1 MAREHAKIRLDI
13 WADGEWREL
22 DVECQHLYLLLLSHP
37 TLSYVGVADWRPGR
51 IAQLAKDLTADR
63 VRAAAARLEAL
74 RFILTDDES
83 EEVLIRSFVKHDG
96 LLKQPKMAV
105 SMANAFGATASNPIR
120 EVIAFEV
127 QKLRERDSDL
137 AAWRV
142 SQVQTVLD
150 AKASPIETFTHGVTP
165 GFTPAVT
172 PNPARPQGLPTSTA
186 TSTATSTSR
195 SAPSAR
201 ELEPRFNEAWA
212 HWPKKTERKKSLEK
226 FVAKSRVRPV
236 DDLVA
241 DIRRF
246 GDAYAA
252 TTEKRFVPALNV
264 WLNGERWT
272 DELPGAELARPG
284 GKPKKVFKAHAD

>member
-13 WADGEWREL
+13 WADGEWRDL

-51 IAQLAKDLTADR
+51 IAQLAKGLTPER
-63 VRAAAARLEAL
+63 VRETAARLEAL

-127 QKLRERDSDL
+127 QKLRERDPEL

-142 SQVQTVLD
+142 KQVQTVLD
-150 AKASPIETFTHGVTP
+150 AKGSSIETFTLPFTP
-165 GFTPAVT
+165 GFTPEVT
-172 PNPARPQGLPTSTA
+172 PNATRPQGLRTTTA
-186 TSTATSTSR
+186 TATAT
-195 SAPSAR
+195 
-201 ELEPRFNEAWA
+201 
-212 HWPKKTERKKSLEK
+212 KKSES
-226 FVAKSRVRPV
+226 ASRGSRVP
-236 DDLVA
+236 DP
-241 DIRRF
+241 
-246 GDAYAA
+246 
-252 TTEKRFVPALNV
+252 FVI
-264 WLNGERWT
+264 T
-272 DELPGAELARPG
+272 DELREWAKAEAPLVDIDRKTLEFVDYWATVPGKGGVKLDWSRTWKNDMRKKQEFAERDRA
-284 GKPKKVFKAHAD
+284 KAQPSRRIPANDEWMYR

>member
-13 WADGEWREL
+13 WADGEWRDL

-51 IAQLAKDLTADR
+51 IAQLAKGLTPEG
-63 VRAAAARLEAL
+63 VRETAARLEAL

-127 QKLRERDSDL
+127 QKLRERDPEL

-142 SQVQTVLD
+142 KQVQTVLD
-150 AKASPIETFTHGVTP
+150 AKGSPIETFTLPFTP
-165 GFTPAVT
+165 GFTPEVT
-172 PNPARPQGLPTSTA
+172 PNATRPQGLRTTTA
-186 TSTATSTSR
+186 TATAT
-195 SAPSAR
+195 
-201 ELEPRFNEAWA
+201 
-212 HWPKKTERKKSLEK
+212 KKSES
-226 FVAKSRVRPV
+226 ASRGSRVP
-236 DDLVA
+236 DP
-241 DIRRF
+241 
-246 GDAYAA
+246 
-252 TTEKRFVPALNV
+252 FVI
-264 WLNGERWT
+264 T
-272 DELPGAELARPG
+272 DELREWAKAEAPLVDIDRKTLEFVDYWAAVPGKGGVKLDWSRTWKNDMRKKQEFAERDRS
-284 GKPKKVFKAHAD
+284 KVQPSRRVPANDEWMYR